1 MRKTNFFE
9 SRWGFAAVVAVLSLF
24 LVLTNPPSQAD
35 VMNWVQRKE
44 AASISSGVNYSYFRG
59 KTYWFFSYHEIKI
72 EANNYATTR
81 TYIGLCFKLIQV

>member
-1 MRKTNFFE
+1 MRRTTFFE

-24 LVLTNPPSQAD
+24 LVLTNPSQAD
-35 VMNWVQRKE
+35 VLNWIQRKE
-44 AASISSGVNYSYFRG
+44 AASISSGVHYSYFRG

-72 EANNYATTR
+72 EANNYAATR